1 MIPYLKKE
9 LLLLYRNVLEI
20 IIQPDI
26 LSNLTGLHLTKIDF
40 SDRKFCLK
48 GKDMHIGF
56 AAECE
61 IKDLLKKDLV
71 SINDVKEIKNDAA
84 QFIIALMKKIFGR
97 CPLGSVVIRNA
108 DVFDRNYMLNKSSA
122 TLKTKLQKL
131 LHHLISL
138 KIINTTT
145 AQETL
150 KKYMDILRNEEE
162 KFLSFKA
169 SQRLDEFFFSIVSLE
184 NVSKEFTFVFKLIL
198 TLSHGQAC
206 VERGFSINNTVLL
219 TNMKPNPIIARKTIM
234 DHMQKNDLKPHNLFL
249 SSKLFRSVKA
259 ARTWYSEFLKEQEE
273 NEIEKEKATQFDIIP
288 LETSEIRLKQ
298 YQYKKIAKV

>member
-40 SDRKFCLK
+40 SDRKFFLK
-48 GKDMHIGF
+48 GKDIHIGF

-138 KIINTTT
+138 KIISTTT

-184 NVSKEFTFVFKLIL
+184 SVSKELASALKLIL

-219 TNMKPNPIIARKTIM
+219 TNMKPNPVIARKTIM

-249 SSKLFRSVKA
+249 SSKLF
-259 ARTWYSEFLKEQEE
+259 
-273 NEIEKEKATQFDIIP
+273 
-288 LETSEIRLKQ
+288 
-298 YQYKKIAKV
+298 